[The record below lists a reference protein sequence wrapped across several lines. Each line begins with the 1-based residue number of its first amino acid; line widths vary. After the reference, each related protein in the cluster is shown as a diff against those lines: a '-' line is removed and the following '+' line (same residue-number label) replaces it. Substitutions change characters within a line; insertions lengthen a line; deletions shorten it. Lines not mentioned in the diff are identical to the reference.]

1 MLFWSA
7 DDGFLPELC
16 NGTDQCFLQMIFQ
29 EMEAGSFFIQFLWID
44 IFYYTRWS
52 YFKDL
57 FVSMYCVCMLHV
69 LVWKDWHLDY
79 TDVTPPPL
87 NTIW

>member
-29 EMEAGSFFIQFLWID
+29 EMEAGSFFIHFFWID

-52 YFKDL
+52 YFKVL
-57 FVSMYCVCMLHV
+57 CVCTVYVCYM
-69 LVWKDWHLDY
+69 Y
-79 TDVTPPPL
+79 
-87 NTIW
+87 